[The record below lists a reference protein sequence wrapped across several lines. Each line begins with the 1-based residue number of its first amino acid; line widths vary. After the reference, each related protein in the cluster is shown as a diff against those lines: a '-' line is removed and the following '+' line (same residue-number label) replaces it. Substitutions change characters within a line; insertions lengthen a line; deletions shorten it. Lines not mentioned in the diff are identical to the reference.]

1 MNKKINTG
9 FEIWKKKKKDAK
21 RSPKLFL
28 DKSNL
33 LHFGVN
39 K

>member
-9 FEIWKKKKKDAK
+9 FEIWKKKKDAK